1 MFISVL
7 DLNIEETDDSTYFSV
22 TSMDAMEN
30 PEERLRFDHNSN
42 YEYGKWIQV
51 RAAKPGD
58 TIPEKFWFCSSNE
71 DISKI
76 CDFRIFNIKSKC
88 IL

>member
-30 PEERLRFDHNSN
+30 PEESLRFDHNSN

-51 RAAKPGD
+51 GDAKPGD
-58 TIPEKFWFCSSNE
+58 KIPEVWFCSSYE

-76 CDFRIFNIKSKC
+76 CDFRIFNIKFKC
-88 IL
+88 II